1 LTIATIHLSFRK
13 KKKNNKKI
21 QSDPRSLVVLN
32 ADIIVYLSERKSL
45 MPCGSVKTMPFVCKP
60 GIGTIKMSHPAG
72 CFLNKSPQ
80 IVVARIIVPHNF
92 TERYHHD
99 YILRRSEKKG
109 SRFAISHT
117 VKHAKTKLK
126 ETGESNRFHFIY
138 LLIAEASNKLK
149 AQTERHLA
157 WPR

>member
-1 LTIATIHLSFRK
+1 
-13 KKKNNKKI
+13 
-21 QSDPRSLVVLN
+21 
-32 ADIIVYLSERKSL
+32 
-45 MPCGSVKTMPFVCKP
+45 
-60 GIGTIKMSHPAG
+60 MSHPAG
-72 CFLNKSPQ
+72 YFLNKSPQ

-138 LLIAEASNKLK
+138 
-149 AQTERHLA
+149 
-157 WPR
+157 

>member
-1 LTIATIHLSFRK
+1 
-13 KKKNNKKI
+13 
-21 QSDPRSLVVLN
+21 
-32 ADIIVYLSERKSL
+32 

-60 GIGTIKMSHPAG
+60 GISTIKMSHPAG

-92 TERYHHD
+92 TERYHHHH

-109 SRFAISHT
+109 NRFAISRT

-126 ETGESNRFHFIY
+126 ETEESNRFHLIY
-138 LLIAEASNKLK
+138 QLIAEASNKLK

-157 WPR
+157 WPRRQTGKGKGHGGRGEKKRGGDAKTMGSQTAQMIRRRGRGVPC

>member
-1 LTIATIHLSFRK
+1 MTIATIHLSFRK

-92 TERYHHD
+92 TERYRHHQW
-99 YILRRSEKKG
+99 RS
-109 SRFAISHT
+109 
-117 VKHAKTKLK
+117 V
-126 ETGESNRFHFIY
+126 
-138 LLIAEASNKLK
+138 
-149 AQTERHLA
+149 AQTQGGAKLSIQQSYLCLFSGGA
-157 WPR
+157 WPKHLIQFLKRRRFSSSSPTSDSS